1 LPLKPALWETIMAI
15 KTKVP
20 GASWLKSL
28 FGRKER
34 NPGFAWDV
42 NVLSDSEAEEKQR
55 EDERRR
61 KRSRAHAVSAKL
73 AELGCLTAVF
83 LTADMVQKGLYK
95 ELVRF
100 YGESLP
106 YWLMSVSVAFG
117 LSLCIYIGF
126 LMASKL
132 STTMERT
139 SSYIAGWVCIFFFCL
154 WAVGT
159 SSWYAFM
166 STTGIPALEMQL
178 NAAVDKLEKS
188 VDQATHQI
196 KNARG
201 MPTAMASKAAG
212 FMVRGDSEA
221 KGGGATG
228 ARGAGPVSQSLEGAA
243 AVLNTG
249 AAEIRAAIDKAD
261 QDALKMR
268 EKLRD
273 ISAIVNKREMSIF
286 EREAAFMAGASEL
299 RSLIGAMN
307 SAGLGEMVRSTLAA
321 VESAVSVMPTDGSK
335 VGARQEAAIEQT
347 RADMET
353 IAAALRKIL
362 DDLQGSQALSG
373 SLVETASLSQVVWD
387 HKHNF
392 KPALALAIG
401 IDLFAVWALIFLGIH
416 GLEKVRR
423 SEVRP
428 AAAVPAIAVP
438 GPVKKKKA
446 RA

>member
-1 LPLKPALWETIMAI
+1 MAV

-20 GASWLKSL
+20 GVSWLKSL
-28 FGRKER
+28 FGRKDSD
-34 NPGFAWDV
+34 PGFAWDLD
-42 NVLSDSEAEEKQR
+42 VLS
-55 EDERRR
+55 EDEIAERNREKDRRA

-83 LTADMVQKGLYK
+83 LTAEMVQKGLYQ

-100 YGESLP
+100 YGPSLQ
-106 YWLMSVSVAFG
+106 YWLMSVSVSFG
-117 LSLCIYIGF
+117 LSLCIYVGF

-132 STTMERT
+132 STTMERL
-139 SSYIAGWVCIFFFCL
+139 SSYIAGWFCIFAFCL

-166 STTGIPALEMQL
+166 STTGIPALEMHL
-178 NAAVDKLEKS
+178 NASVDKLEKS
-188 VDQATHQI
+188 VEQATNQI

-212 FMVRGDSEA
+212 FSVRGVSEA

-249 AAEIRAAIDKAD
+249 AAEIRAAIEKAD

-273 ISAIVNKREMSIF
+273 ISAIVNNRALSIF
-286 EREAAFMAGASEL
+286 EREAGFMAGASEL

-335 VGARQEAAIEQT
+335 VGARQAAAIEQT

-353 IAAALRKIL
+353 IAEALRKIV
-362 DDLQGSQALSG
+362 DDLQGTQALSG

-423 SEVRP
+423 TEVAAGLHLQS
-428 AAAVPAIAVP
+428 AAALDA
-438 GPVKKKKA
+438 GKKKKV

>member
-1 LPLKPALWETIMAI
+1 MPV
-15 KTKVP
+15 KTYVP
-20 GASWLKSL
+20 GVSWLKAL
-28 FGRKER
+28 FGRKDSD
-34 NPGFAWDV
+34 PSFSWAV
-42 NVLSDSEAEEKQR
+42 NVLSDEEIEEKKR
-55 EDERRR
+55 EQERRS
-61 KRSRAHAVSAKL
+61 KRSRAHSVSAKL

-83 LTADMVQKGLYK
+83 LTAEMVQKGLYQ

-100 YGESLP
+100 YGPSLQ
-106 YWLMSVSVAFG
+106 YWLMSVSVSFG
-117 LSLCIYIGF
+117 LSLCIYVGF

-132 STTMERT
+132 STTMERA
-139 SSYIAGWVCIFFFCL
+139 SSYVAGWFCIFAFCL

-166 STTGIPALEMQL
+166 STTGIPALEMHL

-188 VDQATHQI
+188 VEQATQQI

-212 FMVRGDSEA
+212 FSVRGDSEA

-228 ARGAGPVSQSLEGAA
+228 ARGTGPVSQSLEGAA

-249 AAEIRAAIDKAD
+249 AGEIRAALEKAD
-261 QDALKMR
+261 TDALKMR

-273 ISAIVNKREMSIF
+273 ISAVVNKRDLNIF

-335 VGARQEAAIEQT
+335 VGARQAAAIEQT
-347 RADMET
+347 RGDMET
-353 IAAALRKIL
+353 IAAALRKII
-362 DDLQGSQALSG
+362 DDLQGVEGLSG
-373 SLVETASLSQVVWD
+373 SLVVTASLSQVVWD

-416 GLEKVRR
+416 GLEKIRR
-423 SEVRP
+423 KDEDLG
-428 AAAVPAIAVP
+428 AAVAGDAEMTTT
-438 GPVKKKKA
+438 KKKKM

>member
-1 LPLKPALWETIMAI
+1 MPV
-15 KTKVP
+15 KTYVP
-20 GASWLKSL
+20 GASWLKAL
-28 FGRKER
+28 FGRKDTD
-34 NPGFAWDV
+34 PSFSWAV
-42 NVLSDSEAEEKQR
+42 NVLSDEEIEDKKR
-55 EDERRR
+55 EENRRIT
-61 KRSRAHAVSAKL
+61 RSRAHHVSAKL

-83 LTADMVQKGLYK
+83 LTAEMVQKGLYQ

-100 YGESLP
+100 YGPSLQ
-106 YWLMSVSVAFG
+106 YWLMSVSVSFG
-117 LSLCIYIGF
+117 LSLCIYVGF

-132 STTMERT
+132 STTMERA
-139 SSYIAGWVCIFFFCL
+139 SSYVGGWFCIFAFCL

-166 STTGIPALEMQL
+166 STTGIPALEMHL

-188 VDQATHQI
+188 VEQATLQI
-196 KNARG
+196 KNTRG

-212 FMVRGDSEA
+212 FSVRGESES

-228 ARGAGPVSQSLEGAA
+228 ARGSGPVSQSLEGAA

-249 AAEIRAAIDKAD
+249 ASEIRAAIEKAD
-261 QDALKMR
+261 ADALKMR

-273 ISAIVNKREMSIF
+273 ISAVVNKRDLNIF
-286 EREAAFMAGASEL
+286 ARESSFLSGASEL

-335 VGARQEAAIEQT
+335 VGARQAAAIEQT
-347 RADMET
+347 RGDMET

-362 DDLQGSQALSG
+362 DDLQGVAGLSG

-416 GLEKVRR
+416 GLEKIRCKDDD
-423 SEVRP
+423 
-428 AAAVPAIAVP
+428 AVAVVA
-438 GPVKKKKA
+438 GDTGLITTKKKKM

>member
-1 LPLKPALWETIMAI
+1 MAI

-20 GASWLKSL
+20 GSSWLKSL

-34 NPGFAWDV
+34 DRSFGWNV
-42 NVLSDSEAEEKQR
+42 NVLNDAEAEEKLR
-55 EDERRR
+55 EEERRYTR
-61 KRSRAHAVSAKL
+61 RRAHSVSSKL

-83 LTADMVQKGLYK
+83 LTAEMVQKGLYQ

-100 YGESLP
+100 YGHSLQ
-106 YWLMSVSVAFG
+106 YWLMSVSVSFG
-117 LSLCIYIGF
+117 LSLCIFVGF
-126 LMASKL
+126 MIASKL
-132 STTMERT
+132 STTMERV
-139 SSYIAGWVCIFFFCL
+139 SSYIAGWFCIFAFCL

-166 STTGIPALEMQL
+166 STTGIPALEMHL
-178 NAAVDKLEKS
+178 NAAVDKLERS
-188 VDQATHQI
+188 VNEATRQI

-212 FMVRGDSEA
+212 FTVRGESEA

-228 ARGAGPVSQSLEGAA
+228 ARGSGPVSQSLEGAA

-249 AAEIRAAIDKAD
+249 AAEIRAAIEKAD
-261 QDALKMR
+261 ADAFKMR
-268 EKLRD
+268 EKLGE
-273 ISAIVNKREMSIF
+273 ISAIVNKREVNIF
-286 EREAAFMAGASEL
+286 EREAAFMTGASEL

-307 SAGLGEMVRSTLAA
+307 GAGLGEMVRSTLAA

-335 VGARQEAAIEQT
+335 VGARQEAAIAQT
-347 RADMET
+347 RSDMET
-353 IAAALRKIL
+353 IAASLRKIL
-362 DDLQGSQALSG
+362 DDLQGAEGLTG

-387 HKHNF
+387 HKEHF

-423 SEVRP
+423 KEEEAYVTETRP
-428 AAAVPAIAVP
+428 APRKI
-438 GPVKKKKA
+438 KA